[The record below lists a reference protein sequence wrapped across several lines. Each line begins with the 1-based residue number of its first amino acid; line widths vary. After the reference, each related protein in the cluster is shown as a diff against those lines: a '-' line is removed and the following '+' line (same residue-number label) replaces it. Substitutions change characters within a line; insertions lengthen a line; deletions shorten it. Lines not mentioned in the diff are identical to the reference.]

1 MSGQQ
6 SNSHVKR
13 RIVHIPRIVKI
24 EKDVI
29 ETPTMKSIFFKDE
42 PSSRAEPGQFLM
54 VWIPG
59 VDEIPMSISYIA
71 EDGVTAVS
79 VRKVG
84 PATDALFSRNAGQF
98 IGVRGP
104 YGRGF
109 SLVKQGRALLVA
121 GGAGGAPLG
130 PLSDILAEN
139 GRNFTA
145 IIGAHVK
152 DELLFLERN
161 RVIAQKVGGKVIPA
175 TEDGGYGVKG
185 LASEVAEV
193 ELGKDNYDIIYT
205 CGPEPMIKRI
215 LSLSLQHLIP
225 IQASLERIIKCGI
238 GICGSCIVDSLRVC
252 REGPVF
258 DGEILKNLED
268 LGTVRRDHSG
278 RRVPL

>member
-29 ETPTMKSIFFKDE
+29 ETPTMKSIFFIDE

-84 PATDALFSRNAGQF
+84 PATDALFSRNAGQS

-109 SLVKQGRALLVA
+109 SLTKQERALLVA

-161 RVIAQKVGGKVIPA
+161 RVNAQKVGGKVIPA

>member
-84 PATDALFSRNAGQF
+84 PATDALFSRNAGQS